1 MFYLLAHGGTSK
13 CNGQIVDG
21 IGNDKAAR
29 IWYDA
34 VTNRMTASTNYHG
47 ARTAALAAAAALYGS
62 AEQNAVAAAFSA
74 INVD

>member
-29 IWYDA
+29 IWYNA

-62 AEQNAVAAAFSA
+62 AEQTPSRLPFA